1 MNTPTMKG
9 LASFFDACDQ
19 GHKDRKLARAFETAL
34 AVVFTKARQQ
44 HGLDARFV
52 RYRQCLYDDGHFAE
66 FNDGTDLYV
75 VAFGTDLQL
84 EDITRVCDGKRV
96 WRRSPPEFARG
107 NS

>member
-1 MNTPTMKG
+1 MNTPTMTG
-9 LASFFDACDQ
+9 LASLLDACEQ
-19 GHKDRKLARAFETAL
+19 GHKDRKLACAFETAL
-34 AVVFTKARQQ
+34 TIIFAKARQQ
-44 HGLDARFV
+44 HRLDARFV

-75 VAFGTDLQL
+75 VAFGSDMQL

-96 WRRSPPEFARG
+96 WRRPFPEFARG